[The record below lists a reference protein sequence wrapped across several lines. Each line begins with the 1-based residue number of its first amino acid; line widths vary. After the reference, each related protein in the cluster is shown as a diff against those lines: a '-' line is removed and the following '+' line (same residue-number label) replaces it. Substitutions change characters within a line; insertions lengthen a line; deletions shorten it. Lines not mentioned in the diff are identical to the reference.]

1 MFDKYVR
8 KKLSEQT
15 AIFITVAIWTFLA
28 SLTGLIVG
36 FAATVFLKILDWSS
50 FMSARVPYY
59 FLALPLALFISTLLV
74 KYLAP
79 DAEGHG
85 TEKVIEAIHKYSGKI
100 KLNVVPV
107 KVLATVITLAAGGS
121 VGKEGPT
128 AQIGAGIASFFA
140 DIFRFDNFARRKI
153 VICGISAGFAAV
165 FGTPIAGAI
174 FGVEVLFIGGLLY
187 DVLFPSFV
195 AGITAYEVSSYLGIH
210 YFHEPVKFLPVFN
223 EAFFLKMIIAGVF
236 FGLISFLLV
245 ESLEIGKKVAH
256 KIPLWEPAKGILGGI
271 LLCILVFIFSK
282 QYLGLGLDSIA
293 NLLQGGQIVWYAF
306 LVKMLFTTI
315 TLNFGGSGGIV
326 TPIFFI
332 GSAAGVM
339 FGNVMGLD
347 TGTMAA
353 IGLTGLLAGAANTPI
368 AASIMAIEL
377 FGPQIAPY
385 AAIVAVVSYLMTG
398 HRSVYPSQILSV
410 KKSRYVDVE
419 VGKEIQGIQAIYNI
433 NHKNLVNVA
442 VTVFKKI
449 GVFRKTNN

>member
-15 AIFITVAIWTFLA
+15 AIFITIAIWTLI
-28 SLTGLIVG
+28 STITGLVVG
-36 FAATVFLKILDWSS
+36 FAASIFLKILDWST
-50 FMSARVPYY
+50 FTTTKFPFY
-59 FLALPLALFISTLLV
+59 FLSLPIALFLSTLLV

-100 KLNVVPV
+100 KVNVVPV

-140 DIFRFDNFARRKI
+140 DFFKFDNFARKKI

-174 FGVEVLFIGGLLY
+174 FGVEVLFIGSLLY
-187 DVLFPSFV
+187 DVLLPSFV
-195 AGITAYEVSSYLGIH
+195 AGITAYEVSSYMGVH
-210 YFHEPVKFLPVFN
+210 YFHEPVKFMPVFS
-223 EAFFLKMIIAGVF
+223 ETFFLKMILAGIF
-236 FGLISFLLV
+236 FGICSFLLV
-245 ESLEIGKKVAH
+245 ESLDLGKKLAH
-256 KIPLWEPAKGILGGI
+256 KIPLWESAKGLLGGVI
-271 LLCILVFIFSK
+271 LCILTFIFSK
-282 QYLGLGLDSIA
+282 QYLGLGLDTIA

-306 LVKMLFTTI
+306 LVKMLFTSI

-332 GSAAGVM
+332 GSAAGVV
-339 FGNVMGLD
+339 FGHVMGLD

-353 IGLTGLLAGAANTPI
+353 IGLIGLLAGAANTPI
-368 AASIMAIEL
+368 AASVMAIEL

-398 HRSVYPSQILSV
+398 HRSVYPSQVLAV
-410 KKSRYVDVE
+410 KKSRYVDIE
-419 VGKEIQGIQAIYNI
+419 VGKEIQGIQATYNI
-433 NHKNLVNVA
+433 NHKNIGDAIKKLFQK
-442 VTVFKKI
+442 TVSSKEK
-449 GVFRKTNN
+449 